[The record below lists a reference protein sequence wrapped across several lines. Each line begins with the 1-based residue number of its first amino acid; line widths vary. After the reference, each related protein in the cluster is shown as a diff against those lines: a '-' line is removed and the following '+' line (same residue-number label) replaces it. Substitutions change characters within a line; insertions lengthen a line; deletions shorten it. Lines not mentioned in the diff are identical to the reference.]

1 MALSPIIVSVPL
13 YVSGIALERWIDR
26 RRGAGM
32 YRFGDAMS
40 NVSTGLL
47 QVVVGALFAVALAA
61 PYHWLFDHARVT
73 DWFTAH
79 PTAAWLAAFVGS
91 DFFYYWFHRWSH
103 ECAIG
108 WFSHVVHHQSEDYN
122 LSVALR
128 QDAWQPFFS
137 LWFQLPLAVVGID
150 PSTFASAYGFM
161 IVYQYWIHTRFITT
175 LGPLEWVLNTPSH
188 HRVHHGIDP
197 QYLDKNYAGVFIVW
211 DRLFGTFEP
220 ERRPPSYGTVSPLA
234 SYNPVWAHLQYGV
247 KLAQKAAAQDGVFG
261 AIQAIVRGPGW
272 SADGSAEAELPAI
285 AEARCGEAL
294 YDVQT
299 RGAQQAYAVALFASA
314 VVASGPVLARVARFG
329 EGAALV
335 SFAIWS
341 LANLGGVVER
351 RGWFVSSERLR
362 LLFQAAA
369 GVALALWTGD
379 WRWLG
384 VTAAS
389 AALGAF
395 TRSSVR

>member
-1 MALSPIIVSVPL
+1 MALSPILVSVPL
-13 YVSGIALERWIDR
+13 YLSGIALERWIDH

-47 QVVVGALFAVALAA
+47 QVVVGALFAAALAA
-61 PYHWLFDHARVT
+61 PYHWLFDHARLT
-73 DWFTAH
+73 DWFAAH
-79 PTAAWLAAFVGS
+79 PTEAWIAAFVGS

-103 ECAIG
+103 ECALG

-137 LWFQLPLAVVGID
+137 LWFMLPLAVVGID

-161 IVYQYWIHTRFITT
+161 IVYQFWIHTRFITT

-220 ERRPPSYGTVSPLA
+220 ERRAPSYGTVAPLE
-234 SYNPVWAHLQYGV
+234 SYNPIWAHLQYGV
-247 KLAQKAAAQDGVFG
+247 KLAQKAAAQDGALG

-272 SADGSAEAELPAI
+272 SADGRAEAELHEV
-285 AEARCGEAL
+285 AEARCADAL
-294 YDVQT
+294 YDVPT
-299 RGAQQAYAVALFASA
+299 RGAQRAYAVALFATA
-314 VVASGPVLARVARFG
+314 AVASGPVLARLARFG

-335 SFAIWS
+335 AFAIWS
-341 LANLGGVVER
+341 LGNLGGVVER
-351 RGWFVSSERLR
+351 RGWFVPSEGLR

-369 GVALALWTGD
+369 GVALAWWTRD

-384 VTAAS
+384 LTAAA
-389 AALGAF
+389 AALGGF
-395 TRSSVR
+395 TRASAR